1 MTRARALLVGN
12 AVGYQV
18 VWFAAV
24 IGAGRGL
31 WWPGVAAAAVFVA
44 AQLMLTDRRAV
55 EAKLIV
61 AAVLVGVVLDG
72 TLAYSGLARFAA
84 DGVALPPGGAPVWIL
99 AIWAAFAV
107 TLRHSMGFMMTRPMV
122 ALVLGAVGGP
132 LAYAAAGRGFAAV
145 SFPQMTQAMLVLAV
159 GWALAMPGLARLA
172 ARLGQSTVA
181 PATAGM
187 GSKR

>member
-1 MTRARALLVGN
+1 VTRTQLIGN
-12 AVGYQV
+12 AVGYQA

-31 WWPGVAAAAVFVA
+31 WWPAVAAAGVFVA
-44 AQLMLTDRRAV
+44 TQLALSDRRAA
-55 EAKLIV
+55 ELK
-61 AAVLVGVVLDG
+61 LVGAALLTGVLLDG
-72 TLAYSGLARFAA
+72 TLAFSGLARFAA

-107 TLRHSMGFMMTRPMV
+107 TLRHSMGFMMERPV
-122 ALVLGAVGGP
+122 AAMLLGAIGGP

-172 ARLGQSTVA
+172 ARLGRTTVA
-181 PATAGM
+181 PAKAGNR
-187 GSKR
+187 SKR

>member
-1 MTRARALLVGN
+1 MTRTQLIGN
-12 AVGYQV
+12 AIGYQG

-31 WWPGVAAAAVFVA
+31 WWPAVVASAVFVA
-44 AQLMLTDRRAV
+44 TQVALSDRRAA
-55 EAKLIV
+55 EGKLIL
-61 AAVLVGVVLDG
+61 AALAAGLLLDG
-72 TLAYSGLARFAA
+72 TLAFSGLARFAA
-84 DGVALPPGGAPVWIL
+84 DDVAVPPGGAPLWIL

-145 SFPQMTQAMLVLAV
+145 SFPQMLPAMLVLAV

-172 ARLGQSTVA
+172 ARPGQSTVA